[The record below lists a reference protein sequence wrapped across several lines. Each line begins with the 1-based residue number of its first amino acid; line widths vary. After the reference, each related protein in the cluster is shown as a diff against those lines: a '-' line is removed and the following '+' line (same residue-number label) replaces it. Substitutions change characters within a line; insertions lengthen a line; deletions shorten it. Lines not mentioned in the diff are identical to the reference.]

1 MQKESAGTPL
11 SVEVAH
17 RSAAS
22 LEENDAS
29 KNPGMHST
37 LFLSFL
43 SRFSGPPAAA
53 AACRQTYPHP
63 AKSHSVSRSAAF
75 KSSKVLWASGGS
87 QAWRWS
93 ATG

>member
-1 MQKESAGTPL
+1 MMPRAKNVEKCVWFRKVDPKFVQKESAGTPL

-37 LFLSFL
+37 S
-43 SRFSGPPAAA
+43 
-53 AACRQTYPHP
+53 YP

>member
-1 MQKESAGTPL
+1 MPRAKNVEKCVWFPEGGPKVVQKESAGTPL

-37 LFLSFL
+37 LF
-43 SRFSGPPAAA
+43 
-53 AACRQTYPHP
+53 
-63 AKSHSVSRSAAF
+63 
-75 KSSKVLWASGGS
+75 
-87 QAWRWS
+87 
-93 ATG
+93 